1 MTWLKK
7 FLNEGVVLEYTH
19 THTHTHTHT
28 YIYIYLYLYK
38 RDVVVVS
45 IYLKIL
51 YVRSPRRLNFV
62 GL

>member
-19 THTHTHTHT
+19 THTHTH
-28 YIYIYLYLYK
+28 IYIYLYLYK